1 MYKIGICDDDK
12 ILCAALEEQIDGLSK
27 EMDIKVDVEVWYS
40 GESIQ
45 NDVKKGIELDLLFLD
60 IELVQE
66 NGIAVGKFIRSEM
79 ENMQTH
85 IVYISSK
92 ESYAMQL
99 FKVQPLDFL
108 IKPISAEHI
117 KEVLIR
123 SVKQKGSADTCFEYQ
138 KGNSV
143 FRVPVR
149 NIAYFM
155 SMDKKIIL
163 VKKDEKGKYSL
174 EEFYGKLKNI
184 AEKLPANLSDG
195 IL

>member
-45 NDVKKGIELDLLFLD
+45 NDLKKGIELDLLFLD

-85 IVYISSK
+85 IVY
-92 ESYAMQL
+92 
-99 FKVQPLDFL
+99 FF
-108 IKPISAEHI
+108 
-117 KEVLIR
+117 
-123 SVKQKGSADTCFEYQ
+123 
-138 KGNSV
+138 
-143 FRVPVR
+143 
-149 NIAYFM
+149 
-155 SMDKKIIL
+155 
-163 VKKDEKGKYSL
+163 KGKL
-174 EEFYGKLKNI
+174 CHAVI
-184 AEKLPANLSDG
+184 
-195 IL
+195 